1 MHDLKPFILQIICY
15 YYFTHWHIK
24 CLPNSVP
31 VPTKLNQTRFM
42 STKSTLL
49 SSSNKTTHHVLA
61 YTSALNLNSVKQISK
76 AIKLDNI
83 ELL

>member
-1 MHDLKPFILQIICY
+1 MHDLKSFMYGILHSGTY
-15 YYFTHWHIK
+15 IK
-24 CLPNSVP
+24 CLPNSASI
-31 VPTKLNQTRFM
+31 PTKLNQTRFTT
-42 STKSTLL
+42 TKSTLL

-76 AIKLDNI
+76 AIKLDNT